1 MAMLEVII
9 GLIFTFM
16 LLSLLSTT
24 INELISSLRG
34 WRGYYMEEGIKRLLA
49 HKDRSE
55 FFEKFRNNPMYQQLS
70 QYSQNSWSSGAPSYL
85 SPSNFVSILVNILKE
100 KDQAARQIDDLI
112 NGLPEGSQLRS
123 VLEQLRDEGHE
134 SLEAYKVRLEGWF
147 SDVMGQVTGWY
158 RRHMQFV
165 TIMVGFGIAATL
177 NADSIQIYQHLTNN
191 ADARLQMAEMAR
203 DYVEQRQAADTAVA
217 DGTSTQD
224 VQTVVTVMVGDSAAK
239 NGATKVD
246 TLVEKIVTIK
256 EMANRPEFAKT
267 RNILGLGW
275 QPDDLNANL
284 TDWLLRVFGWVITA
298 FAISLGAPF
307 WFDILKKIVSI
318 GGSST
323 PAAAGTGSGTGK
335 AVK

>member
-34 WRGYYMEEGIKRLLA
+34 WRGFYMEEGIKRLLA
-49 HKDRSE
+49 HKDRPE
-55 FFEKFRNNPMYQQLS
+55 FFEKFKNNPMYQQLR
-70 QYSQNSWSSGAPSYL
+70 QYSQSSWASGAPTYL
-85 SPSNFVSILVNILKE
+85 SPTNFVSILMNILKE
-100 KDQAARQIDDLI
+100 KDQAVQQIDDLI
-112 NGLPEGSQLRS
+112 KGLPEGSQLRS

-134 SLEAYKVRLEGWF
+134 NLEAYKARLEGWF
-147 SDVMGQVTGWY
+147 TDVMGQVTGWY

-191 ADARLQMAEMAR
+191 ADARQQMAEMAR
-203 DYVEQRQAADTAVA
+203 DYVAKREMAGAPGDTVA
-217 DGTSTQD
+217 EE
-224 VQTVVTVMVGDSAAK
+224 VQTVVTVIVADSVAQDSV
-239 NGATKVD
+239 TKVD
-246 TLVEKIVTIK
+246 TLVEKIVKIK
-256 EMANRPEFAKT
+256 EAANSPELAKA

-275 QPDDLNANL
+275 QPQDLNANL
-284 TDWLLRVFGWVITA
+284 IDWLLRVFGWIITA

-307 WFDILKKIVSI
+307 WFDILKKIVSM
-318 GGSST
+318 GSSATTTT
-323 PAAAGTGSGTGK
+323 PGTGSGTGK
-335 AVK
+335 GAK